1 MLYGYNSARR
11 VELMGEGLFSCS
23 HEIESAGFSGVET
36 RGSGGSINRGPELL
50 GVPNGAP
57 KIFTKMCEMTVLQ
70 STRKVFDSRRGHL
83 RTQKASKPLAA
94 GGPHWGSFH
103 RSPDPGP
110 VAGHPQSPP
119 RSQHFGLPA
128 SALGAE
134 PTEGLEVTVELWRGF
149 ALCLLSV
156 RWSSARTLRKRIN

>member
-11 VELMGEGLFSCS
+11 VELMGEDLFSCS
-23 HEIESAGFSGVET
+23 HEIESVGFSGVET
-36 RGSGGSINRGPELL
+36 SGSGGSINRGLELL

-70 STRKVFDSRRGHL
+70 STRKVFDSRRGNL

-110 VAGHPQSPP
+110 VAGHPQSPTP
-119 RSQHFGLPA
+119 L
-128 SALGAE
+128 SALRA
-134 PTEGLEVTVELWRGF
+134 
-149 ALCLLSV
+149 
-156 RWSSARTLRKRIN
+156 SSFSPWGRTN